1 MEPRH
6 FVFSSWEVERSVVP
20 WSVPDSTFVCG
31 RPRHRSRDA
40 GSRVV
45 PQTPTEHWR
54 HINHFGLILKTVGAS
69 THAVNAIEYTPAQFE
84 PEANINKGSE
94 EIMHVKSLK
103 AFLNKMKY
111 MLLLRRRRRLVSLH
125 IICCRHLTLSV
136 LATSPCYNIQQKPRS
151 HLISLL
157 CIFHHLKELQVMLSL

>member
-111 MLLLRRRRRLVSLH
+111 MEKEAIAAVKKEEETGITSYYLLQTFDTVSFG
-125 IICCRHLTLSV
+125 HLS
-136 LATSPCYNIQQKPRS
+136 
-151 HLISLL
+151 
-157 CIFHHLKELQVMLSL
+157 ML